1 MPPAPRYTERLRA
14 RARSRADYAASCRH
28 PFPPSFAC
36 VRARA
41 RARSPRAQVATVAI
55 NNSTNGALLAIRLL
69 GAFIP
74 SLGDAM
80 EAYQR
85 RIEAEVLVKAEGLE
99 RAGYKAYLA
108 SGATH

>member
-1 MPPAPRYTERLRA
+1 MPPAPRCSERLRA
-14 RARSRADYAASCRH
+14 RAHSRADYAASCRH
-28 PFPPSFAC
+28 PFPPLSR

-41 RARSPRAQVATVAI
+41 RAARVQVATVAI

-99 RAGYKAYLA
+99 RAGWRAYLA